1 MSTHLRDVDA
11 WRSGGHIDE
20 PLRGNGRSP
29 PIIMLDRFVSVEI
42 YGGKAALAG
51 GLGPS
56 VVLFRFH
63 ETVTRR
69 DTRIRDGD
77 GSKN

>member
-20 PLRGNGRSP
+20 PLRGNDRSPALIMLRRLGYGRSP

-42 YGGKAALAG
+42 YRGKAALVG
-51 GLGPS
+51 GLGPLVAS
-56 VVLFRFH
+56 FH
-63 ETVTRR
+63 FET
-69 DTRIRDGD
+69 G
-77 GSKN
+77 